1 MDNAYDLPSWSRLR
15 REDALREA
23 RKRHLLERAEAE
35 RGQRF
40 GQNLVCATRV
50 SALLWLLREKKPV
63 GTQ

>member
-1 MDNAYDLPSWSRLR
+1 MDNAYDPHSWSRLR

-35 RGQRF
+35 RER
-40 GQNLVCATRV
+40 QNLVCATRI

-63 GTQ
+63 GPQ